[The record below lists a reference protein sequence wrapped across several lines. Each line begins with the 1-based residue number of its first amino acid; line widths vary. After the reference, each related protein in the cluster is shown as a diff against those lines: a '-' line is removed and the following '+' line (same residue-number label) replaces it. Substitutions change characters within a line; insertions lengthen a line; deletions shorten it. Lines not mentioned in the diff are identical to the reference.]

1 MARLPIAERL
11 SDEEY
16 QTLIT
21 VYANHNSSLPFEERD
36 RFSMS
41 NVASVVSIGD
51 GSVDVIYET
60 GERYRY
66 FTDGTWK

>member
-1 MARLPIAERL
+1 MARLPLAQRL

-21 VYANHNSSLPFEERD
+21 VYANHNSSLPLDERD

-41 NVASVVSIGD
+41 RVASVVSIGD
-51 GSVDVIYET
+51 GSVDVMYET

-66 FTDGTWK
+66 FADGTWK

>member
-51 GSVDVIYET
+51 GSVDVMYGT

-66 FTDGTWK
+66 FADGTWK

>member
-1 MARLPIAERL
+1 MARLPLAQRL

-41 NVASVVSIGD
+41 HMASVVSIGD
-51 GSVDVIYET
+51 GSVDVMYET
-60 GERYRY
+60 GERYPY

>member
-1 MARLPIAERL
+1 MPRIPIAEKL
-11 SDEEY
+11 SSEEY
-16 QTLIT
+16 HTLLT

-41 NVASVVSIGD
+41 RVASVVSIGD
-51 GSVDVIYET
+51 GSVDVKYET

-66 FTDGTWK
+66 FTDGTWR